1 MISVSIVGL
10 FIGFL
15 GAPEFE
21 PKAFKKPIL
30 WQTSC
35 GFAAGLTVAIQ
46 FNLENPYFIVAAIA
60 GTALGGTASLWI
72 KHAPIP

>member
-21 PKAFKKPIL
+21 PKAFKKTNPMADFL
-30 WQTSC
+30 WLRC
-35 GFAAGLTVAIQ
+35 RVDGRDTVQ
-46 FNLENPYFIVAAIA
+46 LRE
-60 GTALGGTASLWI
+60 SLF
-72 KHAPIP
+72 HRGSNCRDCPRRNR